1 MNEDQLNALAN
12 TIYLY
17 ESGQIDLTSEQVRD
31 LKQMSDAVGFSF
43 SPKFSA
49 GRAALAGTNKLLF
62 GIPGAAAGLF
72 GQSEIFEPMSTGEN
86 VVGGIADIASLLLG
100 GTILKKVAAPLVG
113 TALKAGTARDAAVRT
128 AAALRST
135 GLPGT
140 RRAAQAVVG
149 RGKTMQEAISSG
161 LGYGGAGALQGLF
174 DPQGTLLGGFTEN
187 AFYGALA
194 PAAGKLFGKAKSA
207 SNAARG
213 SSPAKPSDINME
225 RVREVAEEL
234 RVQEAMEKA
243 AEVQAAAQAAAAN
256 AAASS
261 AIMRLRGSSKA
272 VRGANVIADRIGV
285 PGESLVLSRLQQ
297 RPVRGVDPRLTKSP
311 ATAAGSSAGA
321 SERGRAGRAIEEEVI
336 AQEAVEQAAAAQ
348 LAAQAAAAQAA
359 AASAIMG
366 LRGSSRAVRGANFT
380 PNSKGLFA
388 RLEEA
393 FDTGANSLNSLFGG
407 FPREQ
412 FIKEMRLRD
421 IGSAKLRQ
429 SYLRQGMPGYSN
441 RPYPL
446 PRSLYSE

>member
-207 SNAARG
+207 SKAAKG
-213 SSPAKPSDINME
+213 SSPAKASDINME
-225 RVREVAEEL
+225 RVKEVAEEL

-446 PRSLYSE
+446 QRSLYSE

>member
-207 SNAARG
+207 SKAAKG
-213 SSPAKPSDINME
+213 SSPAKASDINME
-225 RVREVAEEL
+225 RVKEVAEEL

-321 SERGRAGRAIEEEVI
+321 SERGRASRAIEEEVI

-446 PRSLYSE
+446 QRSLYSE

>member
-17 ESGQIDLTSEQVRD
+17 ESGQIDLTSDQVRD
-31 LKQMSDAVGFSF
+31 LKQMSDAVGLSF

-207 SNAARG
+207 SKAAKG
-213 SSPAKPSDINME
+213 SSPAKASDINME
-225 RVREVAEEL
+225 RVKEVAEEL

>member
-31 LKQMSDAVGFSF
+31 LKQMSDAVGLSF

-113 TALKAGTARDAAVRT
+113 AALKAGTARDAAVRT

-207 SNAARG
+207 SKAAKG
-213 SSPAKPSDINME
+213 SSPAKASDINME
-225 RVREVAEEL
+225 RVKEVAEEL

-446 PRSLYSE
+446 QRSLYSE

>member
-1 MNEDQLNALAN
+1 
-12 TIYLY
+12 
-17 ESGQIDLTSEQVRD
+17 
-31 LKQMSDAVGFSF
+31 MSDAVGFSF

-113 TALKAGTARDAAVRT
+113 AALKAGTARNAAVRT
-128 AAALRST
+128 AASLRST

-207 SNAARG
+207 SKAAKG
-213 SSPAKPSDINME
+213 SSPAKASDINME
-225 RVREVAEEL
+225 RVKEVAEEL

-311 ATAAGSSAGA
+311 ATAAGSSVGA
-321 SERGRAGRAIEEEVI
+321 SERGSASRAIEEEVI

-429 SYLRQGMPGYSN
+429 SYLRQGMPGYSD

>member
-17 ESGQIDLTSEQVRD
+17 ESGQIDLTNEQVRD

-72 GQSEIFEPMSTGEN
+72 GQSEVFEPMSTGES

-100 GTILKKVAAPLVG
+100 GGLLKKLAAPVVG
-113 TALKAGTARDAAVRT
+113 SALKAGTARDAAVRT

-161 LGYGGAGALQGLF
+161 IGYGGAGALQGLF

-207 SNAARG
+207 SKAARG
-213 SSPAKPSDINME
+213 SSPAKASDINME

-234 RVQEAMEKA
+234 RVQEAMEQA
-243 AEVQAAAQAAAAN
+243 AAAQAAAQAAAAQ
-256 AAASS
+256 AAAAS
-261 AIMRLRGSSKA
+261 AIMRLRGSSRA
-272 VRGANVIADRIGV
+272 VRGTNVTADRVGGL
-285 PGESLVLSRLQQ
+285 GESLVLSRLQQ
-297 RPVRGVDPRLTKSP
+297 RPVRGVVT
-311 ATAAGSSAGA
+311 ATDR
-321 SERGRAGRAIEEEVI
+321 ERARRAIEELRR
-336 AQEAVEQAAAAQ
+336 QEAME
-348 LAAQAAAAQAA
+348 LA
-359 AASAIMG
+359 SPSP
-366 LRGSSRAVRGANFT
+366 LRAYSMPRVYG
-380 PNSKGLFA
+380 PYSKAGDGPWAEL
-388 RLEEA
+388 
-393 FDTGANSLNSLFGG
+393 
-407 FPREQ
+407 
-412 FIKEMRLRD
+412 
-421 IGSAKLRQ
+421 
-429 SYLRQGMPGYSN
+429 QG
-441 RPYPL
+441 R
-446 PRSLYSE
+446 

>member
-207 SNAARG
+207 SKAAKG
-213 SSPAKPSDINME
+213 SSPAKASDINME
-225 RVREVAEEL
+225 RVKEVAEEL

-321 SERGRAGRAIEEEVI
+321 SERGRASRAIEEEVI

>member
-1 MNEDQLNALAN
+1 
-12 TIYLY
+12 
-17 ESGQIDLTSEQVRD
+17 
-31 LKQMSDAVGFSF
+31 
-43 SPKFSA
+43 
-49 GRAALAGTNKLLF
+49 
-62 GIPGAAAGLF
+62 
-72 GQSEIFEPMSTGEN
+72 
-86 VVGGIADIASLLLG
+86 
-100 GTILKKVAAPLVG
+100 
-113 TALKAGTARDAAVRT
+113 
-128 AAALRST
+128 
-135 GLPGT
+135 
-140 RRAAQAVVG
+140 
-149 RGKTMQEAISSG
+149 MQEAITSG

-194 PAAGKLFGKAKSA
+194 PVAGKLLGKAKSA

-213 SSPAKPSDINME
+213 SSPAKPSDTNME

-261 AIMRLRGSSKA
+261 AIMRLRESSRA
-272 VRGANVIADRIGV
+272 VRGANVTADRIGV

-297 RPVRGVDPRLTKSP
+297 RPVSGVDPRLIKSP

>member
-31 LKQMSDAVGFSF
+31 LKQMSDAVGLSF

-113 TALKAGTARDAAVRT
+113 AALKAGTARDAAVRT

-149 RGKTMQEAISSG
+149 RGKTMQEAITSG

-207 SNAARG
+207 SKAAKG
-213 SSPAKPSDINME
+213 SSPAKASDINME
-225 RVREVAEEL
+225 RVKEVAEEL

-321 SERGRAGRAIEEEVI
+321 SERGRASRAIEEEVI

>member
-207 SNAARG
+207 SKAAKG
-213 SSPAKPSDINME
+213 SSPAKASDINME
-225 RVREVAEEL
+225 RVKEVAEEL

-321 SERGRAGRAIEEEVI
+321 SESGRASRAIEEEVI

>member
-207 SNAARG
+207 SKAAKG
-213 SSPAKPSDINME
+213 SSPAKASDINME
-225 RVREVAEEL
+225 RVKEVAEEL

>member
-31 LKQMSDAVGFSF
+31 LKQMSDAVGLSF

-207 SNAARG
+207 SKAAKG
-213 SSPAKPSDINME
+213 SSPAKASDINME
-225 RVREVAEEL
+225 RVKEVAEEL

-321 SERGRAGRAIEEEVI
+321 SERGRASRAIEEEVI

-446 PRSLYSE
+446 QRSLYSE

>member
-113 TALKAGTARDAAVRT
+113 AALKAGTARDAAVRT

-207 SNAARG
+207 SKAAKG
-213 SSPAKPSDINME
+213 SSPAKASDINME
-225 RVREVAEEL
+225 RVKEVAEEL
-234 RVQEAMEKA
+234 RVQEAMEQA
-243 AEVQAAAQAAAAN
+243 AAVQAAAQAAAAN

-297 RPVRGVDPRLTKSP
+297 RPVRGVDPRLIKSL
-311 ATAAGSSAGA
+311 ATAASP
-321 SERGRAGRAIEEEVI
+321 
-336 AQEAVEQAAAAQ
+336 
-348 LAAQAAAAQAA
+348 
-359 AASAIMG
+359 
-366 LRGSSRAVRGANFT
+366 LRTYST
-380 PNSKGLFA
+380 PRVYG
-388 RLEEA
+388 
-393 FDTGANSLNSLFGG
+393 
-407 FPREQ
+407 
-412 FIKEMRLRD
+412 
-421 IGSAKLRQ
+421 
-429 SYLRQGMPGYSN
+429 
-441 RPYPL
+441 PYPTWDQAL
-446 PRSLYSE
+446 P

>member
-31 LKQMSDAVGFSF
+31 LKQMSDAVGLSF

-207 SNAARG
+207 SKAAKG
-213 SSPAKPSDINME
+213 SSPAKASDINME
-225 RVREVAEEL
+225 RVKEVAEEL

-446 PRSLYSE
+446 QRSLYSE